1 MTQRQVNRRTWPT
14 RKPFPVIR
22 AVKNT
27 EFSIMAQDEIEF
39 ACIIPDTVSVEM
51 PRRRWGK
58 EDRATY
64 SGRVMGNV

>member
-22 AVKNT
+22 VVKNT
-27 EFSIMAQDEIEF
+27 EFSVMPQDEIES
-39 ACIIPDTVSVEM
+39 ACIIPDTVGVVM
-51 PRRRWGK
+51 PRRRWEG
-58 EDRATY
+58 DRATY